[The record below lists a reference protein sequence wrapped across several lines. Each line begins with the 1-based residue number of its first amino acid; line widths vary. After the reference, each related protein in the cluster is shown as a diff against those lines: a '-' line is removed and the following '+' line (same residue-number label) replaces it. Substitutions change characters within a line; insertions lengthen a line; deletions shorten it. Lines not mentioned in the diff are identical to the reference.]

1 MREVQKGELQTQHG
15 AGVHPC
21 VVIKTVTALSDTL
34 LSFGS
39 RSMAV
44 QQDSAAPSLL
54 GQYVSVNHN
63 TAGNKLLQC
72 AAMSDAIHQKT
83 GSDGLSSEMIDFR
96 RPT

>member
-1 MREVQKGELQTQHG
+1 M
-15 AGVHPC
+15 HPC

-44 QQDSAAPSLL
+44 QQDSAVPSLL
-54 GQYVSVNHN
+54 GQYGPVSHN
-63 TAGNKLLQC
+63 NGNELLQC

-83 GSDGLSSEMIDFR
+83 GSDGLSNEMIDFR
-96 RPT
+96 RST